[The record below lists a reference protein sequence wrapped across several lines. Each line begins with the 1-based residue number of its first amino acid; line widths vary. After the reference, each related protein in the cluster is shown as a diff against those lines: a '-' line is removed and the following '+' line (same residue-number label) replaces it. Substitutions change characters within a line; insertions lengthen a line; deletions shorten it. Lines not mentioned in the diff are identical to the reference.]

1 VLVMKLSLISEDKD
15 LVHVRSEGEIGTDE
29 LIGDAEPMASLLAPL
44 GGFRRK
50 VLLNLERTTII
61 YTPGMSWL
69 LTCHK
74 RFIQGGGQLVLHSI
88 PPLVE
93 ESLTFLSLQKILHL
107 AADAAA
113 ARALALKERQ

>member
-1 VLVMKLSLISEDKD
+1 MKLSLISEDKD
-15 LVHVRSEGEIGTDE
+15 LVHVQSEGEIGSEE
-29 LIGDAEPMASLLAPL
+29 LIGDAEPMTALLAPV

-69 LTCHK
+69 LKCHK
-74 RFIQGGGQLVLHSI
+74 RFIQSGGQLVLHSI

-107 AADAAA
+107 APDAAT
-113 ARALALKERQ
+113 ARALALKEQK